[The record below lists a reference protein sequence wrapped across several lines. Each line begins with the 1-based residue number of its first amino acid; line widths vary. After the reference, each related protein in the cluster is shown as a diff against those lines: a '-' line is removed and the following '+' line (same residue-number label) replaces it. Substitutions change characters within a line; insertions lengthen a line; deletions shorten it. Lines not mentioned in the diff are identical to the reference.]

1 MAGIYFHI
9 PFCKKACHYCDFHFS
24 TSLNQKE
31 DMVKAILM
39 EMKARQTY
47 LVGQKID
54 TIYFGGGTPS
64 LLKADEINRLIDAVY
79 DLFEVNDGVEITL
92 EANPDD
98 LLKDGLQNIRAT
110 PVNRLSIGIQSFRDE
125 DLKWM
130 NRAHRA
136 ADADYAVKGAQ
147 DMGIE
152 NITVDLI
159 YAIPGLSMLDWQ
171 RNVQRVIDMN
181 VPHVSAYCLTI
192 EDRTAFGNWYK
203 KGQLVPAPDEMA
215 GEHFLF
221 LVERLKEA
229 EIFLYEVSNFSKKGF
244 ESKHN
249 SAYWEGAHYLGL
261 GPSAHSCN
269 GDSRSWNVA
278 NNPRY
283 MKGIFMHEEVSE
295 TEQLDL
301 RTRYNEWIMTG
312 LRRAKGISIEKARST
327 FGVDL
332 LTQFEQDL
340 QAYLEQGDAVVE
352 NGFLKLSTRGFLIAD
367 RIASDLFILES

>member
-9 PFCKKACHYCDFHFS
+9 PFCKQACHYCDFHFS
-24 TSLNQKE
+24 TSLHQKE

-39 EMKARQTY
+39 EMKTRQTY
-47 LVGQKID
+47 LAGQKID

-229 EIFLYEVSNFSKKGF
+229 DIFLYEVSNFSKKGF
-244 ESKHN
+244 ESKH
-249 SAYWEGAHYLGL
+249 S
-261 GPSAHSCN
+261 
-269 GDSRSWNVA
+269 
-278 NNPRY
+278 
-283 MKGIFMHEEVSE
+283 
-295 TEQLDL
+295 
-301 RTRYNEWIMTG
+301 
-312 LRRAKGISIEKARST
+312 
-327 FGVDL
+327 
-332 LTQFEQDL
+332 
-340 QAYLEQGDAVVE
+340 
-352 NGFLKLSTRGFLIAD
+352 
-367 RIASDLFILES
+367 

>member
-1 MAGIYFHI
+1 
-9 PFCKKACHYCDFHFS
+9 
-24 TSLNQKE
+24 
-31 DMVKAILM
+31 MVKAILM

>member
-261 GPSAHSCN
+261 GPSAHSYN

-283 MKGIFMHEEVSE
+283 MKGIFTHEEVSE

-312 LRRAKGISIEKARST
+312 LRRTKGISIEKARST

-352 NGFLKLSTRGFLIAD
+352 NGFLKLSTLGFLIAD

>member
-181 VPHVSAYCLTI
+181 VPLVSAYCLTI

-261 GPSAHSCN
+261 GPSAHSYN

-312 LRRAKGISIEKARST
+312 LRRTKGISIEKARST

-352 NGFLKLSTRGFLIAD
+352 NGFLKLSTLGFLIAD

>member
-1 MAGIYFHI
+1 
-9 PFCKKACHYCDFHFS
+9 
-24 TSLNQKE
+24 
-31 DMVKAILM
+31 MVKAILM
-39 EMKARQTY
+39 EMKTRQTY
-47 LVGQKID
+47 LAGQKID

-130 NRAHRA
+130 NRAHRSV
-136 ADADYAVKGAQ
+136 DADYAVKGAQ

-261 GPSAHSCN
+261 GPSAHSYN

-278 NNPRY
+278 NNSRY
-283 MKGIFMHEEVSE
+283 MKGIFTHEEVSE

-312 LRRAKGISIEKARST
+312 LRRAKGISIEMAHST

>member
-9 PFCKKACHYCDFHFS
+9 PFCKQACHYCDFHFS

-39 EMKARQTY
+39 EMKTRQTY
-47 LVGQKID
+47 LAGQKID

-130 NRAHRA
+130 NRAHRSV
-136 ADADYAVKGAQ
+136 DADYAVKGAQ

-261 GPSAHSCN
+261 GPSAHSYN

-278 NNPRY
+278 NNSRY
-283 MKGIFMHEEVSE
+283 MKGIFTHEEVSE

-312 LRRAKGISIEKARST
+312 LRRAKGISIEMAHST

>member
-9 PFCKKACHYCDFHFS
+9 PFCKQACHYCDFHFS

-39 EMKARQTY
+39 EMKTRQTY
-47 LVGQKID
+47 LAGQKID

-130 NRAHRA
+130 NRAHRSV
-136 ADADYAVKGAQ
+136 DADYAVKGAQ

-261 GPSAHSCN
+261 GPSAHSYN

-278 NNPRY
+278 NNSRY
-283 MKGIFMHEEVSE
+283 MKGIFTHEEVNE

-312 LRRAKGISIEKARST
+312 LRRAKGISIEMAHST